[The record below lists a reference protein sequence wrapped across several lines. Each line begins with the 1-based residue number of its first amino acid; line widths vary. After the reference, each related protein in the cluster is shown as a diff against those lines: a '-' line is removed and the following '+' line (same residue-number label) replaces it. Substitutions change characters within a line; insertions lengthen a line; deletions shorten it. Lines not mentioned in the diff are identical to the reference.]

1 MTFLLV
7 MVFWVFSICLHEFG
21 HAAVAYWGGDTSVR
35 DKGYLSFNPMR
46 YMDPVSSLF
55 IPMIILAL
63 GGIGLPGGAVYIN
76 TSLLRSRAWET
87 AVSLAGPATNLMFAI
102 VLGSIVRLDFV
113 SGTHAAPILA
123 FLAWLQVCA
132 AVLNLLPIP
141 PLDGYGALAPYLPHN
156 VRQQFESVGYFGIFI
171 LIALLWF
178 SQTANGLFF
187 GFIFMFSAALGVPIG
202 DAIQGYQDFTSA
214 LRGSIL

>member
-1 MTFLLV
+1 MTFILV

-21 HAAVAYWGGDTSVR
+21 HAAVAFWGGDTSVK

-46 YMDPVSSLF
+46 YIDPVSSIL
-55 IPMIILAL
+55 IPMVILAL

-87 AVSLAGPATNLMFAI
+87 AVSLAGPAANLMFAI

-113 SGTHAAPILA
+113 SGTPAASILA

-141 PLDGYGALAPYLPHN
+141 PLDGYGAIAPYLPYN
-156 VRQQFESVGYFGIFI
+156 ARQQFESIGYFGIFI

-187 GFIFMFSAALGVPIG
+187 GFIFNVSAALGVPVG
-202 DAIQGYQDFTSA
+202 DAIQGYQDFTSV
-214 LRGSIL
+214 LRGPV

>member
-1 MTFLLV
+1 

-21 HAAVAYWGGDTSVR
+21 HAVVAYWGGDTSVR

-46 YMDPVSSLF
+46 YVDPVSSLL
-55 IPMIILAL
+55 IPMVILAL

-76 TSLLRSRAWET
+76 TSRLRSRAWET
-87 AVSLAGPATNLMFAI
+87 AVSLAGPATNLMFAV
-102 VLGSIVRLDFV
+102 VLGFIVRLDFV
-113 SGTHAAPILA
+113 SGTPAAPILA
-123 FLAWLQVCA
+123 FLGWLQVCA

-141 PLDGYGALAPYLPHN
+141 PLDGYGALAPYLPYN
-156 VRQQFESVGYFGIFI
+156 VRQQFESIGYFGIFI

-187 GFIFMFSAALGVPIG
+187 GFIFNISSGLGVPIG
-202 DAIQGYQDFTSA
+202 DAIQGYQDFTSV
-214 LRGSIL
+214 LRGPL